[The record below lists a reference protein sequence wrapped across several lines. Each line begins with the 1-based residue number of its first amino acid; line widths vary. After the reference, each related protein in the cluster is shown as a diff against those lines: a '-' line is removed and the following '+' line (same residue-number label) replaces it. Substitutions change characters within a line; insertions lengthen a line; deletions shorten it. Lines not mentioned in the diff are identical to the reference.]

1 MFLSLRFY
9 PSKHEQDGSMHEL
22 ALVYFQTDRSKEP
35 KGWIFLKD
43 VSEIVEDGDS
53 FKIVSYAR

>member
-1 MFLSLRFY
+1 
-9 PSKHEQDGSMHEL
+9 MHEL
-22 ALVYFQTDRSKEP
+22 ALVYFQTDRSKDA